1 VKASFKTFDMI
12 SFPNNF
18 HWQPSKPA
26 DEPNTPVRV
35 LVAEPDAVSRRLI
48 CAMLEK
54 EPDIKFQYI
63 DTSEVV
69 AAIHKFCPDLVIV
82 DIQTPAIR
90 RAANWEA
97 LGIQSPPA
105 TILTSYHPTSL
116 MPVPSAGTDLL
127 IKPFDVE
134 QFESAMEAARSKI
147 ADARARLSAI
157 REYRGTNDP
166 VPENRKFL
174 HRFAAE
180 CEGRIVLIKVRDV
193 LWLQSFG
200 NYIRVHSATATHLV
214 RNTMQNI
221 QSLLDPNFFLRI
233 HRNVIVNLDH
243 VVEFFLPAAG
253 NMFVKLDN
261 GLSLPLRRSSRTSLR
276 KLLKQHSLV

>member
-1 VKASFKTFDMI
+1 MI
-12 SFPNNF
+12 SFPNNLYL
-18 HWQPSKPA
+18 QPSEPA

-54 EPDIKFQYI
+54 EPDITLQYV

-69 AAIHKFCPDLVIV
+69 AAIHKLCPDLVIV

-105 TILTSYHPTSL
+105 TILTSYHPTLL
-116 MPVPSAGTDLL
+116 MPVQSTGTDLL
-127 IKPFDVE
+127 IKPFDAE
-134 QFESAMEAARSKI
+134 QFESAMEAARSRI
-147 ADARARLSAI
+147 VGARTRLSAI

-180 CEGRIVLIKVRDV
+180 CEDRIVLIKVRDV

-221 QSLLDPNFFLRI
+221 QSLLDPNFFFRI

-253 NMFVKLDN
+253 NMCVKLDN